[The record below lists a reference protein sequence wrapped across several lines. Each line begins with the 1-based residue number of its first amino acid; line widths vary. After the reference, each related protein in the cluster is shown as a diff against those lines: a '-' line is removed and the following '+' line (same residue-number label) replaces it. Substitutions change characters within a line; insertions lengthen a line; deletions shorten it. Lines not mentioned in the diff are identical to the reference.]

1 MKKVLLTVMIFTGIL
16 SFGVANQSIE
26 QQSAKANLLCL
37 DHGETI

>member
-26 QQSAKANLLCL
+26 QQSAKANLLYL

>member
-26 QQSAKANLLCL
+26 KQPAKAKLLCL